1 MATFEL
7 SRKDVIYA
15 LRLCAAK
22 DTCTNCPALLLE
34 KKQRKQCFSTLMV
47 RAAELL
53 AEDGRKR
60 EDGHD

>member
-1 MATFEL
+1 MATSEL
-7 SRKDVIYA
+7 SRKDVIFA

-34 KKQRKQCFSTLMV
+34 KTQRKQCFRALMF

-53 AEDGRKR
+53 EEDGRK
-60 EDGHD
+60 

>member
-1 MATFEL
+1 MKTDEL
-7 SRKDVIYA
+7 SRRDVIYA

-34 KKQRKQCFSTLMV
+34 KSQRKQCFSALMV

-53 AEDGRKR
+53 EEGGRK
-60 EDGHD
+60 